1 MARNNRALRKK
12 QNGNYGVD
20 LGGSAK
26 IEAPSPITPVSDDG
40 ASNVMGVSS
49 YFGSTYIDLGANTTS
64 DQEMINRYRNLSMYT
79 EIDIA
84 IDNIIN
90 EALVYDDDSIYPV
103 SLNLDSLMV
112 SKTIK
117 MNILQ
122 EFERV
127 LQLLNFS
134 EKSYAIFKKWYVDGR
149 LYYNIVVD
157 EKNPQDGILEMRP
170 IDAPKMRKV
179 RQVNKEKNQDGVEM
193 VTSIEEYFLYSD
205 NSFFAGNQVTA
216 QIPNNNTGKAI
227 KFNPDSIVYITS
239 GIVDESSKQILSHL
253 HKCIRPANQLRML
266 EDAVVIYKLARAP
279 ERRIFYIDVGNLP
292 KMKAEAHVQDVMNKY
307 RNKIV
312 YDGTTGEVKDNKKF
326 MSMLEDFWMP
336 TRGGGSGTKIDTL
349 PGANPS
355 FTDMIDVDYF
365 KTKLYYALNVPLS
378 RLISQTGFN
387 LGRSSEISRDEINF
401 MKFVYRL
408 QKRFAY
414 LFLETLKRQLIL
426 KGIISHDD
434 WAMLKDDIIVVYAK
448 DNYFEEL
455 KVSEILNERIAAA
468 SAIEPYIGKYFS
480 NEYVRKNIFKQT
492 QEDMDEQ
499 DALIMQEFQN
509 PIYYPPQPD
518 ADGAG
523 DDGAGDDGAGDG
535 AGGGGIS
542 DASGVNSVMSLAD
555 TEHSFSRVMA
565 AVQKGKAITVTK
577 GGKTI
582 AKIVGHNIKES
593 MGIVEEFPM
602 SRLNNN
608 LEIFLSTMKSDE
620 VVAITANGSIIADII
635 KI

>member
-1 MARNNRALRKK
+1 
-12 QNGNYGVD
+12 
-20 LGGSAK
+20 
-26 IEAPSPITPVSDDG
+26 
-40 ASNVMGVSS
+40 
-49 YFGSTYIDLGANTTS
+49 
-64 DQEMINRYRNLSMYT
+64 
-79 EIDIA
+79 
-84 IDNIIN
+84 
-90 EALVYDDDSIYPV
+90 
-103 SLNLDSLMV
+103 
-112 SKTIK
+112 
-117 MNILQ
+117 
-122 EFERV
+122 
-127 LQLLNFS
+127 
-134 EKSYAIFKKWYVDGR
+134 
-149 LYYNIVVD
+149 
-157 EKNPQDGILEMRP
+157 
-170 IDAPKMRKV
+170 
-179 RQVNKEKNQDGVEM
+179 
-193 VTSIEEYFLYSD
+193 
-205 NSFFAGNQVTA
+205 
-216 QIPNNNTGKAI
+216 
-227 KFNPDSIVYITS
+227 
-239 GIVDESSKQILSHL
+239 
-253 HKCIRPANQLRML
+253 
-266 EDAVVIYKLARAP
+266 
-279 ERRIFYIDVGNLP
+279 
-292 KMKAEAHVQDVMNKY
+292 
-307 RNKIV
+307 
-312 YDGTTGEVKDNKKF
+312 
-326 MSMLEDFWMP
+326 
-336 TRGGGSGTKIDTL
+336 
-349 PGANPS
+349 
-355 FTDMIDVDYF
+355 MIDVDYF

-455 KVSEILNERIAAA
+455 KVSEIFNERIAVAN
-468 SAIEPYIGKYFS
+468 AIEPYIGKYFS

-492 QEDMDEQ
+492 QEEMDKQ

-518 ADGAG
+518 ADGGG
-523 DDGAGDDGAGDG
+523 DDGADDGSDDGAGG
-535 AGGGGIS
+535 GGGGGIS

-593 MGIVEEFPM
+593 MDIVEEFPM

>member
-523 DDGAGDDGAGDG
+523 DDGAGDG

>member
-26 IEAPSPITPVSDDG
+26 IESPSPITPVSDDG

>member
-12 QNGNYGVD
+12 PNGNYGVD
-20 LGGSAK
+20 LGGSTK
-26 IEAPSPITPVSDDG
+26 VEAPSPISPISDDG
-40 ASNVMGVSS
+40 ASTVSGVSS
-49 YFGSTYIDLGANTTS
+49 YFGSTYVDLGTQNTS
-64 DQEMINRYRNLSMYT
+64 DQDLITRYRNLSMFT
-79 EIDIA
+79 EIDVA

-90 EALVYDDDSIYPV
+90 EALVYDDGDIYPV
-103 SLNLDSLMV
+103 SLNLDNLQV
-112 SKTIK
+112 SKSIK

-122 EFERV
+122 EFKKVME
-127 LQLLNFS
+127 LLNFA
-134 EKSYAIFKKWYVDGR
+134 EKSYAIFKKWYIDGR

-157 EKNPQDGILEMRP
+157 EKNPQDGILEMRQ
-170 IDAPKMRKV
+170 IDAPKIKKV
-179 RQVNKEKNQDGVEM
+179 RQINKQKNSDGVDI
-193 VTSIEEYFLYSD
+193 VSSIEEYFLYSE
-205 NSFFAGNQVTA
+205 NAFHSPNQNQNQA
-216 QIPNNNTGKAI
+216 SANGKAI
-227 KFNPDSIVYITS
+227 KFNPDSIVYVTS
-239 GIVDESSKQILSHL
+239 GLMDESSKQTLSHL
-253 HKCIRPANQLRML
+253 HKAIRPANQLRML

-292 KMKAEAHVQDVMNKY
+292 KLKAESHVQDVMNKY

-312 YDGTTGEVKDNKKF
+312 YDGTTGEVRDNKKF

-336 TRGGGSGTKIDTL
+336 TRGGNSGTKIDTL

-408 QKRFAY
+408 QKRFSY

-426 KGIISHDD
+426 KGIIALQD
-434 WAMLKDDIIVVYAK
+434 WEILKNDIVVVYAQ

-455 KVSEILNERIAAA
+455 KINEILNERIASA

-480 NEYVRKNIFKQT
+480 HDYVRKNIFKQT
-492 QEDMDEQ
+492 DEEVDEQ
-499 DALIMQEFQN
+499 NALIMQEFSN

-518 ADGAG
+518 ADGGG
-523 DDGAGDDGAGDG
+523 DDGSADGQDDAAGGG
-535 AGGGGIS
+535 AGGGIT
-542 DASGVNSVMSLAD
+542 DASGISSVMNLAD
-555 TEHSFSRVMA
+555 TEHSFSKVMA

-582 AKIVGHNIKES
+582 AKITGHNIKENYEN
-593 MGIVEEFPM
+593 IEEFPF
-602 SRLNNN
+602 SKLSNN
-608 LEIFLSTMKSDE
+608 LDIFLSTMKIDE
-620 VVAITANGSIIADII
+620 VVAISSNGIVIADII
-635 KI
+635 KL